1 MVCYVIIC
9 SILNHILDFSYSG
22 ERIYFGFIE
31 ERYDISR
38 YDSVLFCAYL
48 YASMRISV
56 GMRFS
61 WFTEVLYDE
70 FHLPTG
76 VAVGMWR

>member
-31 ERYDISR
+31 ERYEKKLR
-38 YDSVLFCAYL
+38 KTYACVLFYIVMIHYYDDL
-48 YASMRISV
+48 RI
-56 GMRFS
+56 G
-61 WFTEVLYDE
+61 Y
-70 FHLPTG
+70 
-76 VAVGMWR
+76 